1 MIKEPL
7 VDTQDQEKAVLAEAK
22 APEAAAAGTAEA
34 ASQEAAAQGAAQEG
48 DGAKAEASQE
58 GSHFEHVKESL
69 AILCERFPKAFI
81 KEGDCVPLKIGIFN
95 DLRAACEGV
104 EGLSVSKIRAAVRFY
119 TSRLRYLYCL
129 KEGAKRVG
137 INGEDAGEVSK
148 EHAQFALAKFKE
160 INGARK
166 KKFGPKKG
174 QNGKARKPQMQKAS
188 LGDLK
193 KGAEVRVMTS
203 DRRSV
208 MGTVAEDATADHVSV
223 TLNTGMTISVSPDR
237 LFLPSGKKKAQ

>member
-7 VDTQDQEKAVLAEAK
+7 VDTQDQEKAELAEAK
-22 APEAAAAGTAEA
+22 AAGAAAEGSTAQAEP
-34 ASQEAAAQGAAQEG
+34 QGAAPQGDAAAEG
-48 DGAKAEASQE
+48 GAKAEASQE

-69 AILCERFPKAFI
+69 DILCQRFPKAFI

-119 TSRLRYLYCL
+119 TSRLRYLFCL
-129 KEGAKRVG
+129 KEGARRVG
-137 INGEDAGEVSK
+137 ISGEDAGEVSK
-148 EHAQFALAKFKE
+148 EHAEFALAKFKE

-166 KKFGPKKG
+166 KKNG
-174 QNGKARKPQMQKAS
+174 QRKPGKGRRPQAQKPS
-188 LGDLK
+188 LEDLR
-193 KGAEVRVMTS
+193 KGVEVRVMTS

-208 MGTVAEDATADHVSV
+208 PGTVAEDAAAGHVSV

-237 LFLPSGKKKAQ
+237 LFIPGARKKAQQ